1 MVMFTSKELDTK
13 GKVAMPNTQIPNTKN
28 ISDTLDK
35 DANKF
40 FIIVFVSLGFLS
52 CLSIYMMITLW
63 REANF
68 ILTEKL
74 YHINYLKVIWDQK
87 QNRLV
92 VIVVYIQIE
101 GNFVESIEHLLLEIL
116 ILVTSGDRDSLR
128 DEERFNAKA
137 SKGF

>member
-68 ILTEKL
+68 ILTDTWF
-74 YHINYLKVIWDQK
+74 HTSYLKVMYDQK

-92 VIVVYIQIE
+92 GIAVYLATEDHFAVNGELIM
-101 GNFVESIEHLLLEIL
+101 LEIL
-116 ILVTSGDRDSLR
+116 ILAMSGDRDSLR
-128 DEERFNAKA
+128 DEERLNAKA

>member
-1 MVMFTSKELDTK
+1 M
-13 GKVAMPNTQIPNTKN
+13 
-28 ISDTLDK
+28 
-35 DANKF
+35 
-40 FIIVFVSLGFLS
+40 
-52 CLSIYMMITLW
+52 Y
-63 REANF
+63 
-68 ILTEKL
+68 
-74 YHINYLKVIWDQK
+74 DQK

-128 DEERFNAKA
+128 DEERLNAKA

>member
-128 DEERFNAKA
+128 GK
-137 SKGF
+137 SS

>member
-1 MVMFTSKELDTK
+1 MVMFTSKAIDTK
-13 GKVAMPNTQIPNTKN
+13 GKVAMLKTQILNTKN

-35 DANKF
+35 DAIKF
-40 FIIVFVSLGFLS
+40 FVIVFVSLGFLS

-128 DEERFNAKA
+128 GK
-137 SKGF
+137 SS